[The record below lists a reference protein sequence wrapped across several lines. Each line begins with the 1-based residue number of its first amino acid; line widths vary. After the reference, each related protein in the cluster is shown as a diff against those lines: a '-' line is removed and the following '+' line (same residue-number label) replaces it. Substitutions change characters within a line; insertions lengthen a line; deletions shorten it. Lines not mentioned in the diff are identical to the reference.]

1 MSVSLNLYYR
11 SAQSAQQQALS
22 EAIALLQQ
30 AFTVQPPATLS
41 DDECRA
47 LQQVGDDLTYVGQ
60 LLPCVSPTLQ
70 LLRRWQQI
78 GHMN

>member
-22 EAIALLQQ
+22 EAMSLLEQ
-30 AFTVQPPATLS
+30 AFTAQPPANLT

-47 LQQVGDDLTYVGQ
+47 LKQLDDDLTFIGQ
-60 LLPCVSPTLQ
+60 QLPCVVPTLQ
-70 LLRRWQQI
+70 LLRRWQCLSA
-78 GHMN
+78 